1 MPGPAVGGGAAVH
14 PANGFCRDRPTV
26 LSYGALGAYAF
37 WLYAFG
43 PALALLRSELH
54 LSYTLVGLYSAL
66 WAVGAT
72 GVGASFAAASRRLG
86 RRRLLW
92 GSAAATSGGAVLF
105 AFTGRVSLA
114 LLGAATMGFAGTMI
128 QNLTQSVLSDR
139 HGPRRDQALVES
151 NIVAGVCAVVAPL
164 ALGGLAATPA
174 GWQSA
179 MDLPAAALLVLYL
192 VYRHEA
198 LPARA
203 AVHAGG
209 HKPRLSLAV
218 WLLAALVAV
227 GIAVE
232 FCVIYFG
239 AELLATDGWSSTS
252 ATTAMSGFYVG
263 ILAGRVAGGR
273 LVRRPGR
280 TTSLLWASL
289 GVTVTG
295 FTLFWLC
302 ASPLPALVGLVATGI
317 GVANLFPLSLALTLA
332 AVPDQADAANGAT
345 QLLGGLV
352 VIAAPLA
359 LGALAD
365 QVGLRAAFAT
375 EPVLIALSA
384 TLLLLA
390 GLRATRRPATTRQ
403 R

>member
-1 MPGPAVGGGAAVH
+1 MPVSATGGAVAG
-14 PANGFCRDRPTV
+14 PDAAFCRDRPTL

-43 PALALLRSELH
+43 PALALLRAELH
-54 LSYTLVGLYSAL
+54 LSYTLVGVYSAL
-66 WAVGAT
+66 WSAGAA
-72 GVGASFAAASRRLG
+72 GVGVSFAAASRRLG

-92 GSAAATSGGAVLF
+92 GSASAATGGAVLF
-105 AFTGRVSLA
+105 AFTGRVSLT
-114 LLGAATMGFAGTMI
+114 LLGAAVMGFAGTTV

-151 NIVAGVCAVVAPL
+151 NVVAGACAVVAPL
-164 ALGGLAATPA
+164 ALGALAATPA
-174 GWQSA
+174 GWQAA
-179 MDLPAAALLVLYL
+179 MALPPAALLVLYFA
-192 VYRHEA
+192 YRHEA
-198 LPARA
+198 LPAPA
-203 AVHAGG
+203 AVHEAGQE
-209 HKPRLSLAV
+209 PRLPLAV

-280 TTSLLWASL
+280 TTSLLWTSL
-289 GVTVTG
+289 ALTTAG
-295 FTLFWLC
+295 FTLFWLS
-302 ASPLPALVGLVATGI
+302 ADPALALAGLLAAGL

-332 AVPDQADAANGAT
+332 VAPERADAANGAA
-345 QLLGGLV
+345 QLLAGLV

-359 LGALAD
+359 LGTLAD
-365 QVGLRAAFAT
+365 QVGLRVAFAT
-375 EPVLIALSA
+375 EPFLIATSA
-384 TLLLLA
+384 VLLLLG
-390 GLRATRRPATTRQ
+390 GLRATRRPSRTR
-403 R
+403 